1 MTGSRTFARWIAS
14 AALGAVS
21 IFVVESAGA
30 GSLQVA
36 PVLIDQTTEQAAA
49 LTLRDVGD
57 RPVSVQL
64 RVFRWSQEN
73 GEDKLTP
80 TDDVVVSP
88 PMTTLQPRADYV
100 VRVVRQVRRPASA
113 EESYRLLVDELPDPA
128 TRAAGGVSLL
138 VRQSIPVFFSSPSR
152 TAPNVQWRLA
162 GSTLEGTN
170 TGDRRMRVSEVSIV
184 DEHGGRISFGPGL
197 RGYVLGHSSVRWQL
211 PQSGGVGRLRGR
223 LFVTAKTEGGAIRV
237 PLDAARR

>member
-1 MTGSRTFARWIAS
+1 MAALQTFARRTAT
-14 AALGAVS
+14 ATLGAVAL
-21 IFVVESAGA
+21 FACDAARA

-49 LTLRDVGD
+49 LSLRDVGD
-57 RPVSVQL
+57 RPVAVQL

-100 VRVVRQVRRPASA
+100 VRVVRQVRRPAVA

-128 TRAAGGVSLL
+128 TRVVGGVALL
-138 VRQSIPVFFSSPSR
+138 VRQSIPVFFSAPTR
-152 TAPNVQWRLA
+152 TMPNVRWRLV
-162 GSTLEGTN
+162 GSTLEGSN
-170 TGDRRMRVSEVSIV
+170 SGDRRLRVSELAVV

-223 LFVTAKTEGGAIRV
+223 LFVAAKTEGGAIRV
-237 PLDAARR
+237 PLEAARP